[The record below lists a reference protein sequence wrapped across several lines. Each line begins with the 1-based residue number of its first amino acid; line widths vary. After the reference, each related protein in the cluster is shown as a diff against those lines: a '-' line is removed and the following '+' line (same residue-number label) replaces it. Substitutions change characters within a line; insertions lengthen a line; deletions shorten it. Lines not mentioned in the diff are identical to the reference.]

1 MAKRIIVEIDNNGE
15 VRLETR
21 GYSGPVCLEEA
32 QFLKELLGEETS
44 RQLCARFYE
53 QQGKKIKKYE
63 PICG

>member
-21 GYSGPVCLEEA
+21 GYSGPVCLEET
-32 QFLKELLGEETS
+32 QFLKDLLGEETS

-53 QQGKKIKKYE
+53 RQGKKRKKYE